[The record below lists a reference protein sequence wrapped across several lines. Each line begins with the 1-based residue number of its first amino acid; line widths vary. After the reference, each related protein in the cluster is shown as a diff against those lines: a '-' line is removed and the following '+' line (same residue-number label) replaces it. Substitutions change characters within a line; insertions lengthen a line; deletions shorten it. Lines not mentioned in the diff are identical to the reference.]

1 MRPAYGLYPC
11 IASAL
16 VLFIVLVGLLTS
28 PALEP
33 FKYALRLG
41 PTLDSFCTD
50 VDIPVVVVAR
60 NNPTMIRLLVQQL
73 RDCFDARVIVLDD
86 ASDFPPMLEYLSSL
100 ASDERVSVVRAE
112 SAGGPHSWFRSPL
125 HPALLA
131 LPRFFAYTDADLRL
145 GSDLPRNFLCVLAH
159 LSQRLNVPK
168 VGLAL
173 DLSDAERMWPQ
184 ADFYGAHS
192 VWGWENNFWGA
203 SVEVPGWPGFGAQRV
218 FRAAVDT
225 TFAVYDKALLSCSN
239 DEYPSQP
246 CFTAKNAVRVA
257 GSFSAKHRPWYPAAL
272 AVLPQE
278 ELYAMFAPPNRG
290 SVASMLN
297 RLGLFGN
304 VTQQASARE
313 LLEKWSTGQQAYQ
326 KADDLMGYKCTLEG
340 EDGGAGMRAGIPGGF
355 TTLRPPVA
363 NSMLLAK

>member
-1 MRPAYGLYPC
+1 MRPTCARSC
-11 IASAL
+11 VASAIFC
-16 VLFIVLVGLLTS
+16 LFLIVVALLHG
-28 PALEP
+28 PPFEP
-33 FKYALRLG
+33 LKYALRLG
-41 PTLDSFCTD
+41 PKLDSFCSG
-50 VDIPVVVVAR
+50 VDIPVLIVAR
-60 NNPTMIRLLVQQL
+60 NNPTMLRLLVQQL
-73 RDCFDARVIVLDD
+73 RECFDARVIVLDD
-86 ASDFPPMLEYLSSL
+86 ASDFPPMLEYLSAL

-145 GSDLPRNFLCVLAH
+145 GSDVPQNFLCVLAH
-159 LSQRLNVPK
+159 LTQRLNVPK

-192 VWGWENNFWGA
+192 VWSWENNFWGA
-203 SVEVPGWPGFGAQRV
+203 SVEVPNWPGFGAQRV

-246 CFTAKNAVRVA
+246 CFTARNAVRVA

-272 AVLPQE
+272 AALPRE
-278 ELYAMFAPPNRG
+278 ELHAMFAPPNRG
-290 SVASMLN
+290 SVAGMLS
-297 RLGLFGN
+297 RLGFFGN
-304 VTQQASARE
+304 ATQQASAHV
-313 LLEKWSTGQQAYQ
+313 LLERWSTGQLAYQ
-326 KADDLMGYKCTLEG
+326 KAEDLMGYKCPLEG
-340 EDGGAGMRAGIPGGF
+340 ENGVAGMRAGIPGGF
-355 TTLRPPVA
+355 TALRTPVT
-363 NSMLLAK
+363 NSMLALL